1 MRTQH
6 IKKLL
11 SDFYDGNTTNEQE
24 KELYE
29 FFSKGNVP
37 AELMDDK
44 KIFLACYENEVINVP
59 ESLEFKLNS
68 IIDKLS
74 ENAENNIAN
83 YSDKVLTENINP
95 EIKPPKKKN
104 MFLYSPWT
112 IISTI
117 AACALLIFA
126 ITFAVVK
133 KNDTQKYTDTFNDP
147 AKAYIET
154 QKALTLVAENLN
166 TGFEQM
172 ENATNKIEKSNKVLD
187 KQIKKITNN
196 K

>member
-11 SDFYDGNTTNEQE
+11 SEFYDGITTNEQE

-29 FFSKGNVP
+29 YFSKTDIP
-37 AELMDDK
+37 AELMDDR
-44 KIFLACYENEVINVP
+44 KIFLACYENEVISVP
-59 ESLEFKLNS
+59 ESLEFNLNS
-68 IIDKLS
+68 MIDKLS
-74 ENAENNIAN
+74 ENAENNIAD
-83 YSDKVLTENINP
+83 YSESVSTENINP
-95 EIKPPKKKN
+95 DIKPPKRKN
-104 MFLYSPWT
+104 IFMYSSWT
-112 IISTI
+112 IMSTI

-126 ITFAVVK
+126 ITFTVVK
-133 KNDTQKYTDTFNDP
+133 NNDTQKYADTFNDP

-154 QKALTLVAENLN
+154 QKALALVADNLN

-172 ENATNKIEKSNKVLD
+172 ENATNKIEKSNKILD

>member
-6 IKKLL
+6 IKKLI
-11 SDFYDGNTTNEQE
+11 SEFYDGYTTNEQE

-29 FFSKGNVP
+29 FFSKDNVP
-37 AELMDDK
+37 DELMDDK

-59 ESLEFKLNS
+59 ESLEFNLNS
-68 IIDKLS
+68 MIDKLS
-74 ENAENNIAN
+74 ENSENNN
-83 YSDKVLTENINP
+83 FSYSEKTISEMINP
-95 EIKPPKKKN
+95 DIKPPKRKN
-104 MFLYSPWT
+104 VFLYSPWT
-112 IISTI
+112 ILSTI
-117 AACALLIFA
+117 AACALIIFA

-133 KNDTQKYTDTFNDP
+133 KNDSQKYADTFNDP
-147 AKAYIET
+147 AKAYVET
-154 QKALTLVAENLN
+154 QKALALVAENLN

-172 ENATNKIEKSNKVLD
+172 ENATNKIEKSNKILD